1 MKKVLLSILLGM
13 AFLISGTLH
22 ADAKMY
28 ILKPKSSTPSPHTP
42 KMPAFHPVLADID
55 AETGELTVLFN
66 TAISSAEVTI
76 AQNGVVYE
84 NDNISAVYGQT
95 FVYDMSSY
103 NEGDYS
109 LLITVDGG
117 IIAEFTISIEDE

>member
-1 MKKVLLSILLGM
+1 MKKVLLSFMLGM
-13 AFLISGTLH
+13 SFLFFG
-22 ADAKMY
+22 AVNAEAKMY
-28 ILKPKSSTPSPHTP
+28 ILKPKPSTQAPH
-42 KMPAFHPVLADID
+42 KIGMPAFHPVLADID

-66 TAISSAEVTI
+66 TAISSAEITI

-84 NDNISAVYGQT
+84 SDTISAVYGQT

-103 NEGDYS
+103 DEGDYS

>member
-1 MKKVLLSILLGM
+1 MKRLFITLMLGIT
-13 AFLISGTLH
+13 FLFLGTLQ

-28 ILKPKSSTPSPHTP
+28 ILKPKPSTPSHH
-42 KMPAFHPVLADID
+42 KIGMPAFQPVLADID

-103 NEGDYS
+103 DEGDYS

>member
-1 MKKVLLSILLGM
+1 MKRLFITLMLGIT
-13 AFLISGTLH
+13 FLFLGTLQ

-28 ILKPKSSTPSPHTP
+28 ILKPKPSTPSHH
-42 KMPAFHPVLADID
+42 KIGMPAFHPVLADID

-66 TAISSAEVTI
+66 TAISSAEITI

-84 NDNISAVYGQT
+84 SDTISAVYGQT

-103 NEGDYS
+103 DEGDYS
-109 LLITVDGG
+109 LLITAEGNV
-117 IIAEFTISIEDE
+117 ISEFTISIEEE

>member
-1 MKKVLLSILLGM
+1 
-13 AFLISGTLH
+13 
-22 ADAKMY
+22 
-28 ILKPKSSTPSPHTP
+28 
-42 KMPAFHPVLADID
+42 
-55 AETGELTVLFN
+55 VLFN

-103 NEGDYS
+103 DEGDYS
-109 LLITVDGG
+109 LLITAEGNV
-117 IIAEFTISIEDE
+117 ISEFTISIEEE

>member
-1 MKKVLLSILLGM
+1 MLGM
-13 AFLISGTLH
+13 SFLFFG
-22 ADAKMY
+22 AVNAEAKMY
-28 ILKPKSSTPSPHTP
+28 ILKPKPSTQAPH
-42 KMPAFHPVLADID
+42 KIGMPAFHPVLADID

-66 TAISSAEVTI
+66 TAISSAEITI

-103 NEGDYS
+103 DEGDYS

>member
-1 MKKVLLSILLGM
+1 MKRLFITLMLGIT
-13 AFLISGTLH
+13 FLFLGTLQ

-28 ILKPKSSTPSPHTP
+28 ILKPKPSTPSHH
-42 KMPAFHPVLADID
+42 KIGMPAFHPVLADID

-66 TAISSAEVTI
+66 MAISSAEITI

-84 NDNISAVYGQT
+84 SDTISAVYGQT

-103 NEGDYS
+103 DEGDYS
-109 LLITVDGG
+109 LLITAEGNV
-117 IIAEFTISIEDE
+117 ISEFTISIEEE

>member
-103 NEGDYS
+103 DEGDYS

>member
-1 MKKVLLSILLGM
+1 MKKVFLSFMLGM
-13 AFLISGTLH
+13 SFLFFG
-22 ADAKMY
+22 AVNAEAKMY
-28 ILKPKSSTPSPHTP
+28 ILKPKPSTQAPH
-42 KMPAFHPVLADID
+42 KIGMPAFHPVIASID
-55 AETGELTVLFN
+55 TETGELTVLFN

-103 NEGDYS
+103 DEGDYS

>member
-55 AETGELTVLFN
+55 AETGELTLLFN
-66 TAISSAEVTI
+66 TAISSAEITI

-103 NEGDYS
+103 DEGDYS